1 MIAIP
6 TSVLVDARSWF
17 LTLATKRTHGAVR
30 EQFKRGVL
38 GPSYG
43 MTAYGL
49 AAALK
54 VPYAR
59 AHEILARHQ
68 ALYSRFYEWQRDV
81 VATAQFEGLV
91 STNFGWSMRVG
102 PETSSRT
109 IKNFFAQ
116 AAGAEM
122 LRCAAIA
129 ATEAGIRVCAPVHD
143 AFLIE
148 APLNELNDAIETMR
162 ALMAKAALV
171 VTNGLPVRID
181 CDPPILWP
189 NRYPSRAKDGRDTWN
204 DALGVLR
211 RLGVK
216 VA

>member
-1 MIAIP
+1 MLLP
-6 TSVLVDARSWF
+6 PRNSKVWF
-17 LTLATKRTHGAVR
+17 LR
-30 EQFKRGVL
+30 
-38 GPSYG
+38 
-43 MTAYGL
+43 
-49 AAALK
+49 
-54 VPYAR
+54 
-59 AHEILARHQ
+59 ILAGRC
-68 ALYSRFYEWQRDV
+68 AS
-81 VATAQFEGLV
+81 AG
-91 STNFGWSMRVG
+91 
-102 PETSSRT
+102 TSSRT

-189 NRYPSRAKDGRDTWN
+189 KMVPTGRRT
-204 DALGVLR
+204 GGTHGTT
-211 RLGVK
+211 RLGCCDDW
-216 VA
+216 A